1 MNCAFEEAYLA
12 LVWKAKTHPRAR
24 GIILRRALLGV
35 EKAGIRDDLLVD
47 DSRQGFLD
55 ACELFLGVKCSLLDV
70 VANLQ

>member
-1 MNCAFEEAYLA
+1 MNCAVKEAHLA
-12 LVWKAKTHPRAR
+12 LAWKAKPHPRAR
-24 GIILRRALLGV
+24 GVILQRALLGV

-70 VANLQ
+70 VSNLQ